1 MAEAVAIAIFL
12 VVLIILQVREQK
24 KITLAAKSSW
34 IKKSISV
41 VLAITLLIIFWT
53 NNLADQI
60 KLIAFATLIFTF
72 GFMKEGFSEDHLI
85 KLGVLTSDFH
95 EFKKIQI
102 EELSNQAQFVSF
114 YKNKNNRLSLVFNSS
129 QAEIVSYFEQMN
141 LQDRLVIGEESKEK
155 EANK

>member
-1 MAEAVAIAIFL
+1 MVEAVVIAIFL
-12 VVLIILQVREQK
+12 LVLIILQVREQR
-24 KITLAAKSSW
+24 KIRLAAKSSW

-41 VLAITLLIIFWT
+41 ILSIALLFIFWS
-53 NNLADQI
+53 NNPADQI

-72 GFMKEGFSEDHLI
+72 GFMEEGFSEDHLI

-114 YKNKNNRLSLVFNSS
+114 YKTKNNRLTLIFNSS
-129 QAEIVSYFEQMN
+129 EAEIVSYFEQLN

-155 EANK
+155 EENK